1 VISRARAACRK
12 VFRLMSMAR
21 SWKEVGAH
29 EIIVEDML
37 TIQTTNT
44 SVLPVTDTSML
55 LRGAYQ
61 SPNFEVLWN

>member
-1 VISRARAACRK
+1 
-12 VFRLMSMAR
+12 MAR